1 VGVVNNTLA
10 RFLPGGFYYKTFI
23 HPRAFW
29 KHVFEPVIRQSAG
42 LGKAPKDRDA
52 DRYEQAYAHCDV
64 LVIGGG
70 LSDIDEIF
78 QALPAAIGRHLFSG
92 VTVPPVRRAE
102 YGAASGERGAAI
114 LGARLAA

>member
-1 VGVVNNTLA
+1 MTGYRRCDATSQWHNIVL
-10 RFLPGGFYYKTFI
+10 
-23 HPRAFW
+23 
-29 KHVFEPVIRQSAG
+29 PVISMHSAQP
-42 LGKAPKDRDA
+42 LAA
-52 DRYEQAYAHCDV
+52 QVLAYDPDV

-114 LGARLAA
+114 LGARLAG